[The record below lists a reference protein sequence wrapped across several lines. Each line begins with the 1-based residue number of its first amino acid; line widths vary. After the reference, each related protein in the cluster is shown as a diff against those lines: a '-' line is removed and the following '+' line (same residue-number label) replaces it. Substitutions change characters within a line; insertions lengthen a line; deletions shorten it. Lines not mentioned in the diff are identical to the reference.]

1 MMCGNT
7 KGFFKRMLPFLATF
21 AVGIFIA
28 SFFVSISTPSF
39 RGRSFGGRH
48 KEMKRLRL
56 ENEQL
61 RNENLRLKNQVENQ
75 NWTVTEMPMPAHGEF
90 ESQHKNLGHP
100 GPEWPVEAPPPPPR
114 VHKPAR

>member
-1 MMCGNT
+1 MCGNT

-28 SFFVSISTPSF
+28 SFFVSISGPNF

-56 ENEQL
+56 ENEML
-61 RNENLRLKNQVENQ
+61 RNENLRLKNQMETQTWAPIDVP
-75 NWTVTEMPMPAHGEF
+75 TISHDHF
-90 ESQHKNLGHP
+90 IGH
-100 GPEWPVEAPPPPPR
+100 GPEVPVEGPPPPPVR
-114 VHKPAR
+114 RR